1 MGFKSITSIIN
12 PASGSAHTS
21 RKYAP
26 ANIIIKIT
34 PCTQNKQPQFMD
46 KKTLS
51 ESDICAKFITPALI
65 KAGWDEGLQIR
76 REVSFT
82 KGRIIVRGKLHT
94 RGEQKRADYI
104 LYFKANIPIAVI
116 EAKDNKH
123 SVGAG
128 MQQALNYAETLGV
141 PFVLSSNG
149 DGFLLHDRTGLAE
162 QTEQALSLD
171 AFPSPTDLWQRYCHW
186 KGLETVEARH
196 TVEMPY
202 YDDGT
207 GRAPRYYQANA
218 INNTVEAVAKAQQRI
233 LLVMATGTG
242 KTYTAFQIIWRLWKS
257 GTKKRI
263 LFLADR
269 NILVDQTKNND
280 FKPFGSAMTKISKR
294 QIDKSYEIYLSLY
307 QAVTGSE
314 EAQNIYK
321 QFSPDFFD
329 LIVIDECHRGSAA
342 EDSAWREILAYFS
355 SATHIGLTA
364 TPKETKD
371 VSSIYYFGEPIY
383 SYTLKQ
389 GIEDGFLAP
398 YKVVRI
404 DIDKD
409 LQGWR
414 PTKGQTDKHGQLIE
428 DRIFNQQDMDRT
440 LVLEKR
446 TELVAQK
453 ITEFLTATDP
463 YAKTI
468 VFCDDIDHAERMRQA
483 LVNLNPERVKE
494 NRKYIM
500 RITGDEQEGKAE
512 LDNFINPEERYPVI
526 TTTSK
531 LMSTG
536 VDAQTCKLVV
546 LDQHIRSMTEFKQV
560 IGRGTR
566 INEDY
571 DKYWFTIMDFKKA
584 TELFAD
590 KDFDGEPVMIYEP
603 KPGESVV
610 PPDEDIDVDENG
622 NPIPSSDED
631 EQLHPFENEGTEG
644 EFPEPNSK
652 RVKYV
657 LGDVTVF
664 VISERVQYYGPEG
677 KLITESLKDYTRT
690 TVRKDYGSLDD
701 FLRRWSKTDRKAA
714 IIKELE
720 AHGLL
725 LEPLA
730 EEVGKDFDAFDLICH
745 VAFDQPPLTRR
756 ERADQVKKR
765 NYFTQYG
772 EQARQVLET
781 LLDKYQDTGL
791 ENIEDI
797 KILTLDPFRN
807 MGTAS
812 ELVAAFG
819 GKPAYLAALY
829 ELEKHLYA

>member
-1 MGFKSITSIIN
+1 MVAKKS
-12 PASGSAHTS
+12 
-21 RKYAP
+21 
-26 ANIIIKIT
+26 
-34 PCTQNKQPQFMD
+34 
-46 KKTLS
+46 LS
-51 ESDICAKFITPALI
+51 ERDICTKYITPALVR
-65 KAGWDEGLQIR
+65 AGWDLHSQIR
-76 REVSFT
+76 EEVSFT

-104 LYFKANIPIAVI
+104 LYFKSNIPLAVI
-116 EAKDNKH
+116 EAKENNY

-128 MQQALNYAETLGV
+128 MQQALNYADTLGV
-141 PFVLSSNG
+141 PFVFSSNG
-149 DGFLLHDRTGLAE
+149 DAFLMHDRTGLADRVE
-162 QTEQALSLD
+162 QELALD
-171 AFPSPTDLWQRYCHW
+171 AFPSPAQLWLRYCQW
-186 KGLETVEARH
+186 KGLKSAEARH
-196 TVEMPY
+196 TVEMSY
-202 YDDGT
+202 FDDGT
-207 GRAPRYYQANA
+207 GRSPRYYQANA
-218 INNTVEAVAKAQQRI
+218 INNTVEAVAKNQQRI

-257 GTKKRI
+257 GAKKRI

-280 FKPFGSAMTKISKR
+280 FKPFGAAMTKISKR

-307 QAVTGSE
+307 QAVTGNE
-314 EAQNIYK
+314 EEQNIYK

-371 VSSIYYFGEPIY
+371 VSSIHYFGDPIY

-414 PTKGQTDKHGQLIE
+414 PSRGQTDKHGQVIE
-428 DRIFNQQDMDRT
+428 DRIYNLNDMDRT
-440 LVLEKR
+440 LVLEQR
-446 TELVAQK
+446 TELVARK

-483 LVNLNPERVKE
+483 LVNQNPERIKE
-494 NRKYIM
+494 NRKYVM
-500 RITGDEQEGKAE
+500 RITGDEIEGKAE

-526 TTTSK
+526 ATTSK
-531 LMSTG
+531 LMTTG

-546 LDQHIRSMTEFKQV
+546 LDQHIKSMTEFKQI

-571 DKYWFTIMDFKKA
+571 NKFWFTIMDFKKA

-590 KDFDGEPVMIYEP
+590 KDFDGEPVVIYEP
-603 KPGESVV
+603 KSNESPV
-610 PPDEDIDVDENG
+610 PPDQEPGTHFDEQG
-622 NPIPSSDED
+622 NPLPPLEKG
-631 EQLHPFENEGTEG
+631 GTEG
-644 EFPEPNSK
+644 EFEESASK
-652 RVKYV
+652 RVKYI
-657 LGDVTVF
+657 LGDVTVYI
-664 VISERVQYYGPEG
+664 VAERVQYYGPEG
-677 KLITESLKDYTRT
+677 KLITESLKDYTRQ
-690 TVRKDYGSLDD
+690 TVRKDYASLDA
-701 FLRRWSKTDRKAA
+701 FLRRWSQAERKAS
-714 IIKELE
+714 ILLELQQ
-720 AHGLL
+720 HGVL

-756 ERADQVKKR
+756 ERAEQVKKR
-765 NYFTQYG
+765 NYFAKYS
-772 EQARQVLET
+772 EQARQVLES
-781 LLDKYQDTGL
+781 LLEKYADTGI

-797 KILTLDPFRN
+797 KILTLDPFKD

-812 ELVAAFG
+812 ELVSVFG
-819 GKPAYLAALY
+819 GKSAYLAALH
-829 ELEKHLYA
+829 ELEDNLYA

>member
-1 MGFKSITSIIN
+1 
-12 PASGSAHTS
+12 
-21 RKYAP
+21 
-26 ANIIIKIT
+26 
-34 PCTQNKQPQFMD
+34 MD

-65 KAGWDEGLQIR
+65 NAGWDEGFQIR

-123 SVGAG
+123 SVAAG

-141 PFVLSSNG
+141 PFVFSSNG

-171 AFPSPTDLWQRYCHW
+171 AFPDPTDLWQRYCHW
-186 KGLETVEARH
+186 KGLETIEARH

-428 DRIFNQQDMDRT
+428 DRIYNQLDMDRT
-440 LVLEKR
+440 LILEKR
-446 TELVAQK
+446 TELVARK

-603 KPGESVV
+603 KPGETVV
-610 PPDEDIDVDENG
+610 PPDEDTTPETDTGAEVG
-622 NPIPSSDED
+622 NDD
-631 EQLHPFENEGTEG
+631 GTINIG
-644 EFPEPNSK
+644 DDDTDNK
-652 RVKYV
+652 RIKYV

>member
-1 MGFKSITSIIN
+1 
-12 PASGSAHTS
+12 
-21 RKYAP
+21 
-26 ANIIIKIT
+26 
-34 PCTQNKQPQFMD
+34 MD

-280 FKPFGSAMTKISKR
+280 FKPFGAAMTKISKR

-414 PTKGQTDKHGQLIE
+414 PTKDQTDKYGQLIE
-428 DRIFNQQDMDRT
+428 DRVYNQQDMDRT

-446 TELVAQK
+446 TELVARK

-526 TTTSK
+526 ATTSK
-531 LMSTG
+531 LMTTG

-546 LDQHIRSMTEFKQV
+546 LDQHIRSMTKFKQI

-584 TELFAD
+584 TDRFAD

-610 PPDEDIDVDENG
+610 PPDTDTDTDVDENG
-622 NPIPSSDED
+622 NPVSPDSDND
-631 EQLHPFENEGTEG
+631 DQLPLFENEGVDG
-644 EFPEPNSK
+644 EFFEPNSK

-664 VISERVQYYGPEG
+664 VVSERVQYYGPEG

-690 TVRKDYGSLDD
+690 TVRKDYGSLDE
-701 FLRRWSKTDRKAA
+701 FLRRWSKADRKAA

-720 AHGLL
+720 VHGLL

>member
-1 MGFKSITSIIN
+1 M
-12 PASGSAHTS
+12 A
-21 RKYAP
+21 
-26 ANIIIKIT
+26 
-34 PCTQNKQPQFMD
+34 D
-46 KKTLS
+46 KKKLS
-51 ESDICAKFITPALI
+51 ERDICTKFITPAVI
-65 KAGWDEGLQIR
+65 DAGWDLHTQIR
-76 REVSFT
+76 EEVSFT
-82 KGRIIVRGKLHT
+82 KGRIIVRGKLHS

-104 LYFKANIPIAVI
+104 LYYKSNIPIAVI
-116 EAKDNKH
+116 EAKDKSH
-123 SVGAG
+123 GIGSG
-128 MQQALNYAETLGV
+128 MQQALNYAETLGI
-141 PFVLSSNG
+141 PFVFSSNG
-149 DGFLLHDRTGLAE
+149 DGFLLHDRTGLSA
-162 QTEQALSLD
+162 QTEQELALTS
-171 AFPSPTDLWQRYCHW
+171 FPSPEELWLRYCKW
-186 KGLETVEARH
+186 KGIETQAARQ
-196 TVEMPY
+196 TLEMPY

-218 INNTVEAVAKAQQRI
+218 INNTVEAVARGQKRI
-233 LLVMATGTG
+233 LLVMATGVG

-257 GTKKRI
+257 GAKKRI

-280 FKPFGSAMTKISKR
+280 FKPFGAAMTKISKR

-307 QAVTGSE
+307 QAVTGNE
-314 EAQNIYK
+314 EDKNIYK

-329 LIVIDECHRGSAA
+329 LVVIDECHRGSAS
-342 EDSAWREILAYFS
+342 EDSAWREVLSYFNT
-355 SATHIGLTA
+355 ATHIGLTA

-371 VSSIYYFGEPIY
+371 VSSIHYFGDPVY

-414 PTKGQTDKHGQLIE
+414 PQAGQVDKKGQLIE
-428 DRIFNQQDMDRT
+428 DRIFNQSDMDRT

-453 ITEFLTATDP
+453 ITEFLKATDP
-463 YAKTI
+463 FAKTI

-494 NRKYIM
+494 NRKYVM
-500 RITGDEQEGKAE
+500 RITGDEMEGKAE

-526 TTTSK
+526 ATTSK

-546 LDQHIRSMTEFKQV
+546 LDQHIKSMTEFKQI

-603 KPGESVV
+603 EGGESPV
-610 PPDEDIDVDENG
+610 PPDDEEGANNG
-622 NPIPSSDED
+622 DED
-631 EQLHPFENEGTEG
+631 NGRNTEDPG
-644 EFPEPNSK
+644 SGNIDELG
-652 RVKYV
+652 RLKYV
-657 LGDVTVF
+657 LGDVPVY
-664 VISERVQYYGPEG
+664 VVAERVQYYGPEG
-677 KLITESLKDYTRT
+677 KLITESLKDFTRKA
-690 TVRKDYGSLDD
+690 VLKDYTSLDE
-701 FLRRWSKTDRKAA
+701 FLKRWNKADRKAA
-714 IIKELE
+714 ILQELE
-720 AHGLL
+720 QHGVLI
-725 LEPLA
+725 EALA
-730 EEVGKDFDAFDLICH
+730 QEVGKDFDAFDLICH

-756 ERADQVKKR
+756 ERAEQVKKR
-765 NYFTQYG
+765 NYFARYG
-772 EQARQVLET
+772 EQARKVLES
-781 LLDKYQDTGL
+781 LLEKYADTGI

-797 KILTLDPFRN
+797 KILTLAPFSN
-807 MGTAS
+807 MGSAV
-812 ELVAAFG
+812 ELIQAFG
-819 GKPAYLAALY
+819 GKPAYIQALQ
-829 ELEKHLYA
+829 ELEQQLYA